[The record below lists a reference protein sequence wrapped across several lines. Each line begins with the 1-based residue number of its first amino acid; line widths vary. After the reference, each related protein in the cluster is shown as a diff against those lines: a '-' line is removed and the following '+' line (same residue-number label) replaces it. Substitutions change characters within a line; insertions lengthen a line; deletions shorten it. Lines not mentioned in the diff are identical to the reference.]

1 MKIMLYII
9 NGVIHMIVS
18 KLDKILE
25 ERNLKIAD
33 VVRDTGVTR
42 PTLTSLHNN
51 RAKGINFDTL
61 DTLCKFL
68 SVTPNELLG
77 FYDFEFGDV
86 NINTVDSDTFKQ
98 AIISR
103 FFVNDLPVFLG
114 FYGGVPL
121 KDNSAEPIK
130 FFGFFSENHKIDSN
144 RLYCRIELCSEPG
157 DMRFLAR
164 TVAKPLIRQSLQDI
178 ADMNFS
184 YSGNILSSWFHVDLG
199 SFERSLDI
207 SKLNQK

>member
-1 MKIMLYII
+1 
-9 NGVIHMIVS
+9 MIVS

-33 VVRDTGVTR
+33 VVRDTGITR
-42 PTLTSLHNN
+42 PTLTSLCTN

-86 NINTVDSDTFKQ
+86 IINNVDGDTFKQ
-98 AIISR
+98 AITGR
-103 FFVNDLPVFLG
+103 FFVNELPVFLG
-114 FYGGVPL
+114 FYGGVPF
-121 KDNSAEPIK
+121 KDSSEEPIK
-130 FFGFFSENHKIDSN
+130 FYGFFSKHPKIADN
-144 RLYCRIELCSEPG
+144 RLYYRIEVCSPPG
-157 DMRFLAR
+157 DIQFLAR
-164 TVAKPLIRQSLQDI
+164 TVASPLIRQSIQDI

-184 YSGNILSSWFHVDLG
+184 NSGNMLSSWFYVDLNN
-199 SFERSLDI
+199 FERSLDI
-207 SKLNQK
+207 SKLNQKQQ

>member
-1 MKIMLYII
+1 
-9 NGVIHMIVS
+9 MIVS

-42 PTLTSLHNN
+42 PTLTSLYNN

-77 FYDFEFGDV
+77 FYDFEFGNV
-86 NINTVDSDTFKQ
+86 NINTVDGDTFKQ
-98 AIISR
+98 AATNR
-103 FFVNDLPVFLG
+103 FFIKDLPVFLG
-114 FYGGVPL
+114 FYGSVPL
-121 KDNSAEPIK
+121 KDSSEEPIK
-130 FFGFFSENHKIDSN
+130 FFGFFSENPKIASD
-144 RLYCRIELCSEPG
+144 RLFCRIEVCSQPG

-178 ADMNFS
+178 ADMKFNDS
-184 YSGNILSSWFHVDLG
+184 ADILSVWFHVDLD
-199 SFERSLDI
+199 SFEHSLDI